1 MNVYTLGYPAS
12 LFEKWA
18 KREMN
23 LYERAKATLE
33 CLASYEFG
41 ERPIVFISHSL
52 GGLLVKQIL
61 KTGYDS
67 SDARW
72 KRIAKNIRLIF
83 FLATP
88 HTGSSLA
95 SVFSFCL
102 PRLNSNHIVLLR
114 PGNSELDQ
122 LNDAYR
128 KLAPK
133 LKIKTVPFYEMHRTR
148 GGVIIVDKVSAD
160 PGVPDTEVLPVDA
173 DHETI
178 CKPASRTRQ
187 VYVSVCRHLSEL
199 LQSNLNAPM
208 VSQAGP
214 LRAEI
219 SSSRPDPHLTLFE
232 ARTELVSGSAGDA
245 AALSAYR
252 TDIVPLLGR
261 QDFVDDMWVWLDRKA
276 SVSIRILVG
285 EGGRGKTRLALEVAR
300 QASKK
305 GWRTGFLTEPEMT
318 RFLGQQNV
326 SDWRWSQHTLVIV
339 DYAASVFEGLREW
352 LNELANAA
360 REARPN
366 LRILLLE
373 RHADGDFGWMASVF
387 GRGEN
392 DTSLAKRALLDSG
405 VPLELPPISD
415 SLLRRQIFST
425 LLSYKR
431 PDLIAPQPGSDPEFD
446 RLLASEKW
454 AGDPLFLMMAGLVA
468 GSEGIKSAL
477 ALSRTDLAEKI
488 ARREL
493 NRVGAI
499 AAANGID
506 QASGAQSG
514 ALGRH
519 LAALTTLASGLSRR
533 EARQIIEDEKL
544 RLGSLADT
552 SSVLRALRDAL
563 PAEVAGHE
571 IAPIQPDMIGEA
583 ALLIWLGP
591 ELAFVGL
598 DGYASVER
606 VAKFALDRASAV
618 LIRAAQDFG
627 PSGWDEPI
635 RWLCQLVER
644 PTNDLRDL
652 LMVANRLPDQTVELR
667 SLALNVLQRLVDRF
681 RKEIEGT
688 DGLAAHEKG
697 HDFARAELSELLIDL
712 CIRLQHSEERK
723 EDAVAAAQEAVDIL
737 RDLTVRHQDLLPN
750 LARSLQVL
758 GNRLSDV
765 GHFEQA
771 LKATENAVMIRRS
784 LAGMRSNTLDFAFA
798 GALEMLGV
806 KQASLGKFEEAAATV
821 TQAVEFYRDL
831 TKAQPDMKERLAAA
845 LYNLGKILDG
855 LGRWK
860 EARSIGQEAVD
871 IRRRLAV
878 MRPDQFEPDLAR
890 SLNNLSST
898 LDNLQQH
905 LEALTLSQEAV
916 TIFRRLAGKHP
927 EFFRLE
933 LAQTIGN
940 LGNRLVDFGRDEE
953 ALAAVQEA
961 AMIFADLMK
970 VQPQIY
976 RKDLAATKVNIARI
990 LLRFGRIDEALKQV
1004 SDAVA
1009 IFRKLEAERP
1019 QLFQP
1024 DFPTALLT
1032 LADVLERLERF
1043 QEARTAADE
1052 AIDILRAQPSARPSL
1067 ADALNSLGNILS
1079 YLGLRNEALKAGQ
1092 EAVDLLE
1099 ALDATEPHVFRP
1111 KLAAALANL
1120 SPSLKDVGRLGEAL
1134 DAARKAVDNYRRL
1147 VVGAPQVSAFGLALA
1162 LNTLSKRFADLGQ
1175 HDQALPPA
1183 REAVELL
1190 GPMFLQD
1197 HAQYARAMSV
1207 VVGGYFKSCK
1217 ALAKR
1222 PDERLVKPIIRALRD
1237 L

>member
-1 MNVYTLGYPAS
+1 MPVTTPYLD
-12 LFEKWA
+12 
-18 KREMN
+18 
-23 LYERAKATLE
+23 
-33 CLASYEFG
+33 
-41 ERPIVFISHSL
+41 
-52 GGLLVKQIL
+52 GL
-61 KTGYDS
+61 
-67 SDARW
+67 
-72 KRIAKNIRLIF
+72 
-83 FLATP
+83 
-88 HTGSSLA
+88 
-95 SVFSFCL
+95 
-102 PRLNSNHIVLLR
+102 
-114 PGNSELDQ
+114 
-122 LNDAYR
+122 
-128 KLAPK
+128 
-133 LKIKTVPFYEMHRTR
+133 
-148 GGVIIVDKVSAD
+148 
-160 PGVPDTEVLPVDA
+160 
-173 DHETI
+173 
-178 CKPASRTRQ
+178 
-187 VYVSVCRHLSEL
+187 
-199 LQSNLNAPM
+199 
-208 VSQAGP
+208 
-214 LRAEI
+214 
-219 SSSRPDPHLTLFE
+219 
-232 ARTELVSGSAGDA
+232 
-245 AALSAYR
+245 
-252 TDIVPLLGR
+252 
-261 QDFVDDMWVWLDRKA
+261 
-276 SVSIRILVG
+276 
-285 EGGRGKTRLALEVAR
+285 
-300 QASKK
+300 
-305 GWRTGFLTEPEMT
+305 
-318 RFLGQQNV
+318 
-326 SDWRWSQHTLVIV
+326 
-339 DYAASVFEGLREW
+339 
-352 LNELANAA
+352 
-360 REARPN
+360 
-366 LRILLLE
+366 
-373 RHADGDFGWMASVF
+373 
-387 GRGEN
+387 
-392 DTSLAKRALLDSG
+392 
-405 VPLELPPISD
+405 LELPPISD

-1043 QEARTAADE
+1043 QEDRTAADE